1 MQRDLSRQ
9 IGGVMFADFPAF
21 SGLILFVSVLTAVL
35 VCLNARAIGAW
46 LGVMAN
52 PDAFRKRHHAPTP
65 QVGGI
70 AILLALSTWL
80 AGMLWSGAPLERPLL
95 LALLACALGV
105 GLIGFADDQREST
118 PLSRMLS
125 LVVFLGIAFAI
136 EPGFIAKMLNWGS
149 FAPTRISLFAYCLLM
164 ILTSVGLVNA
174 VNMADGQNGVVGSMF
189 AVWSGCL
196 VLVSTGTSQAA
207 ALVLFLASLVF
218 LAFNLRG
225 KLFLGDCG
233 TYGVTFVIGLL
244 VALAHARGEIS
255 LETVIVWFFVPV
267 ADCLRLLITRPMR
280 GRSPFEGDRDHIHHR
295 LEDEMGK
302 IKGFLTYAGAVA
314 STSLLC
320 TLEPKFALV
329 SLALVAAFYFSYARL
344 TDGKAGAEATIEGVP
359 ETANNVVALSSAE
372 SARRQDVR

>member
-1 MQRDLSRQ
+1 
-9 IGGVMFADFPAF
+9 MFVDFPAF
-21 SGLILFVSVLTAVL
+21 SSLLLFVSVLTAVL
-35 VCLNARAIGAW
+35 VCLNARPIGTW

-70 AILLALSTWL
+70 AILLALSVWL

-95 LALLACALGV
+95 MALLACALGV
-105 GLIGFADDQREST
+105 GLVGFADDQREST

-125 LVVFLGIAFAI
+125 LVIFLGIAFAM
-136 EPGFIAKMLNWGS
+136 EPDFIAKMLNWGS
-149 FAPTRISLFAYCLLM
+149 FAPTRVSLIAYCLLM
-164 ILTSVGLVNA
+164 VLTSVGLVNA

-196 VLVSTGTSQAA
+196 VLVSTGTSQMA
-207 ALVLFLASLVF
+207 ALVLFFASLVF

-244 VALAHARGEIS
+244 VALAHARGEVS

-267 ADCLRLLITRPMR
+267 VDCLRLLITRPMR

-302 IKGFLTYAGAVA
+302 TKGFLTYAGEVA
-314 STSLLC
+314 STSLLS

-329 SLALVAAFYFSYARL
+329 SLTLVSAFYFSYARL
-344 TDGKAGAEATIEGVP
+344 TDGKAVAATSP
-359 ETANNVVALSSAE
+359 EEIQTAPNNVVAITPDSGAD
-372 SARRQDVR
+372 RRRHEIR